1 MGALVSE
8 GSFHQKQIIFN
19 NQDLEFYTQIKEI
32 IEKQFPDVSL
42 YEKNIKGNCQ
52 ELSLYHQ
59 KAVKFLENIGLKN
72 VKSDQ
77 KEIPF
82 TVLYSKK
89 EIIKQFLVA
98 LFEGDGSTTSHKD
111 KRHQG
116 KSIELNYNSKSLN
129 LIKQLKV
136 LLLNFGIVT
145 NTLYKDERN
154 GCYKLVISGKENI
167 QRFKEE
173 IGFFSPRK
181 KAILKQIDNINP
193 ERMSKTDWIPFLNDY
208 LRNNYSGEFIKK
220 NNFDRYNKLEKNYPH
235 LKQILKSQD
244 VILIE
249 WLLKKRF
256 FFDQI
261 KTIEKFSKKENV
273 YSIRVADQSHSFIA
287 NGFVNHNTEVRLSKI
302 TQEILTDIE
311 KETVDFSTNFDDTLK
326 EPNFLPAKIPNLLLM
341 GSDGIAVGMA
351 TKIPPH
357 NLTEVIDATMTL
369 IEKGK
374 VILPEKDQQKEKEN
388 GTFEIKKIDLDDKQA
403 EKALAVSFESDASIE
418 EDLMKS
424 IKGPDF
430 PTGATIYNKQEI
442 TQAYTTGKGKIL
454 IRAKAE
460 IEEGKGEKFRIVI
473 YEIPY
478 QVNKSNLVAKI
489 AQLVKDRKIDGIAD
503 LRDESDRQGLRVVIE
518 LKKSAKPKTILN
530 NLYKSTQ
537 MQVSYPV
544 NMVALIDGV
553 PGTLNLKQILTE
565 FVKHRQKVITKKTI
579 FQLEGAKRQAHI
591 LEGLKIAI
599 DNLDE
604 VIATIKK
611 SKDVQTA
618 KANLMRKFNLT
629 EIQAQAILEM
639 QLRRLAALERQK
651 IEDEYKE
658 IMKTIEYLSGLL
670 AVPKKILNIIKKE
683 LLEIKEKYGDARRTK
698 VYVQAL
704 ENFNEEDLIP
714 KEDCLVI
721 LTKGGYIK
729 RLPVNTYRSQRRGGK
744 GVTGMKTKIEDEIS
758 HFFKA
763 QTHDSIL
770 LFTNQG
776 RVFSI
781 RIWEIPEGSR
791 QAKGQAIINLVSIN
805 QDEKIQ
811 SVLTLSQEDIKK
823 KDQFLLMV
831 TKKGIVKKTYLKA
844 FDNIRSS
851 GIIAIKLNKD
861 DELCWIKSTK
871 KDDHVL
877 LVSHEGKSIRFKEA
891 NARPTGRNTMGVR
904 GIRLN
909 KQDDYV
915 VGMEVFSPAKEKP
928 SDKRKKNFRDV
939 LIVMENG
946 LGKRTPLKAH
956 RLQQRGGVGIKA
968 AHVSPKTG
976 KIIACRLINQNVK
989 QIILTSKKAQVIKL
1003 PLKNVPRLGRDTQG
1017 VIFMRFNKADDKVAA
1032 VTCLE

>member
-1 MGALVSE
+1 MASQTDIGKIQKVEITEEMRKSYLDYAMSVIVARALPDVKDGLKPVHRRILYSMHQMGISHTSRYTKSAKVVGETMGKYHPHGDMAIYDALVRLA
-8 GSFHQKQIIFN
+8 
-19 NQDLEFYTQIKEI
+19 QDFSMRYPLI
-32 IEKQFPDVSL
+32 
-42 YEKNIKGNCQ
+42 
-52 ELSLYHQ
+52 
-59 KAVKFLENIGLKN
+59 
-72 VKSDQ
+72 
-77 KEIPF
+77 
-82 TVLYSKK
+82 
-89 EIIKQFLVA
+89 
-98 LFEGDGSTTSHKD
+98 DG
-111 KRHQG
+111 QG
-116 KSIELNYNSKSLN
+116 
-129 LIKQLKV
+129 
-136 LLLNFGIVT
+136 NFGS
-145 NTLYKDERN
+145 LD
-154 GCYKLVISGKENI
+154 GDS
-167 QRFKEE
+167 
-173 IGFFSPRK
+173 
-181 KAILKQIDNINP
+181 AAA
-193 ERMSKTDWIPFLNDY
+193 M
-208 LRNNYSGEFIKK
+208 
-220 NNFDRYNKLEKNYPH
+220 RY
-235 LKQILKSQD
+235 
-244 VILIE
+244 
-249 WLLKKRF
+249 
-256 FFDQI
+256 
-261 KTIEKFSKKENV
+261 
-273 YSIRVADQSHSFIA
+273 
-287 NGFVNHNTEVRLSKI
+287 TEVRLGKI

-311 KETVDFSTNFDDTLK
+311 KETVDFATNFDDTLK
-326 EPNFLPAKIPNLLLM
+326 EPVFLPAKIPNLLLM

-357 NLTEVIDATMTL
+357 NLTEVVDATLTL
-369 IEKGK
+369 IDKGNI
-374 VILPEKDQQKEKEN
+374 VLPEKKSQSKDENEQK
-388 GTFEIKKIDLDDKQA
+388 FEIKKIDLDDQQA
-403 EKALAVSFESDASIE
+403 EKALNVSFESSATIE
-418 EDLMKS
+418 EDLMNS

-430 PTGATIYNKQEI
+430 PTGATIYNRNEI
-442 TQAYTTGKGKIL
+442 AQAYTTGKGKIL

-489 AQLVKDRKIDGIAD
+489 AQLVKERKIDGISD
-503 LRDESDRQGLRVVIE
+503 LRDESDRQGLRVVLE

-530 NLYKSTQ
+530 NLYKHTQ

-544 NMVALIDGV
+544 NMVALVDGV
-553 PGTLNLKQILTE
+553 PSTLNLKQILTE

-579 FQLEGAKRQAHI
+579 FQLNAAKREAHI

-618 KANLMRKFNLT
+618 KANLMRKFNLS

-651 IEDEYKE
+651 IEDEYKK

-670 AVPKKILNIIKKE
+670 AVPKKILALIKKE
-683 LLEIKEKYGDARRTK
+683 LQEVKEKYGDARRTK

-744 GVTGMKTKIEDEIS
+744 GVTGMKTKAEDEIS

-763 QTHDSIL
+763 QTHDNIL

-791 QAKGQAIINLVSIN
+791 QSKGQAIINLVNIS

-811 SVLTLSQEDIKK
+811 SVLTLNQEDIKNK
-823 KDQFLLMV
+823 EQFLLMV
-831 TKKGIVKKTYLKA
+831 TKRGIVKKTYLKA
-844 FDNIRSS
+844 FSNIRSS

-861 DELCWIKSTK
+861 DELCWIKNTK

-891 NARPTGRNTMGVR
+891 NTRPTGRNTMGVR
-904 GIRLN
+904 GIKMKN
-909 KQDDYV
+909 QDDYV
-915 VGMEVFSPAKEKP
+915 VGMEVFPSAEKKP
-928 SDKRKKNFRDV
+928 SDKRKSYFRDV

-946 LGKRTPLKAH
+946 LGKRTSLRAH

-1017 VIFMRFNKADDKVAA
+1017 VIFMRFNKPDDKVAA
-1032 VTCLE
+1032 VTCLTK